1 MSRRTRW
8 AFARASLPYARL
20 GCTADFPLEIQRT
33 APHAKS
39 FRIQLRWC
47 VWDSQSGCSLRTH
60 LLLFSC
66 YAVPHHSSSF
76 LVSRF
81 SYRIKKPTL
90 SRERAQRARIGTC
103 RLHAGVAHLAL
114 FSPALRQPSK
124 KSFDFKASHAGNE
137 KQLCVV
143 GETGRSSFGRI
154 RSDQ

>member
-1 MSRRTRW
+1 MSRSTRR

-20 GCTADFPLEIQRT
+20 GCTAGFALEIQRT

-39 FRIQLRWC
+39 FRIQLRWS
-47 VWDSQSGCSLRTH
+47 VWDSQSGRSLRTH
-60 LLLFSC
+60 RLLFSC

-81 SYRIKKPTL
+81 SYRIKSPP
-90 SRERAQRARIGTC
+90 SQERAQRARIGTC

-124 KSFDFKASHAGNE
+124 KSFDFKASQAENE